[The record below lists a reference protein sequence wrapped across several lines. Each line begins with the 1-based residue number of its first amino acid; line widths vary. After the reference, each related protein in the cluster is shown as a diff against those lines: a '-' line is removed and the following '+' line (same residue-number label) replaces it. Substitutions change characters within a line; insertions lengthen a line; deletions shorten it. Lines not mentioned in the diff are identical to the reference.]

1 MVKQGG
7 VAMANPKYDL
17 IISLANAGFTPK
29 DVSELSLSSITKQSA
44 IVHKD
49 KILKMTQTDI
59 DNLAAYVS
67 RFASLLSSVDYLFPS
82 KNRGQSKPD
91 RLTMIAKNALKLQ
104 GKTLADIGWARETVH
119 KPKTTLKTLEDILA
133 FAKRVKEKGTTN

>member
-1 MVKQGG
+1 
-7 VAMANPKYDL
+7 MANPKYEL
-17 IISLANAGFTPK
+17 IISLAKAGFTQE

-67 RFASLLSSVDYLFPS
+67 RFASLLSSVDFLFPS
-82 KNRGQSKPD
+82 KNRGKSKPD
-91 RLTMIAKNALKLQ
+91 RLTMIAKNALKPQ

-133 FAKRVKEKGTTN
+133 FAKRAKEKGTTN